1 MVKELK
7 VVCFP
12 INGDL
17 VHEMSISDTLN
28 IVKHIG
34 GPSTCQ
40 SMSSRFS
47 NFESVDLDPPKLT
60 NYST

>member
-17 VHEMSISDTLN
+17 VHEMSNFDILN
-28 IVKHIG
+28 RLKHIG
-34 GPSTCQ
+34 GP
-40 SMSSRFS
+40 
-47 NFESVDLDPPKLT
+47 
-60 NYST
+60 